1 MNEPQD
7 KRRTELLSYTIPI
20 GAGLGVALGLLLMT
34 ILDHKGLF
42 GLGIAIGLA
51 IGVTVGLVQELREG
65 DDHVGH

>member
-7 KRRTELLSYTIPI
+7 KQKTKLLSYTIPI

-42 GLGIAIGLA
+42 GLGIAIGLTL
-51 IGVTVGLVQELREG
+51 GVTVGLVLDSQKG